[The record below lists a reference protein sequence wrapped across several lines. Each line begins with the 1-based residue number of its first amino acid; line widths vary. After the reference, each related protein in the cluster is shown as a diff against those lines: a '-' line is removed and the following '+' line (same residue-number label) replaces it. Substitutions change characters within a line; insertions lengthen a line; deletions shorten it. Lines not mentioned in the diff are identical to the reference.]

1 MRMELKLQNLP
12 LIFPRSVSVL
22 ARVGIK
28 FVLIARGRKVLKLLN
43 TMHHIFSIS
52 VRAKGVIMLKG
63 FKEFVLRGNVIDLA
77 IAVVVGAAFT
87 GIVTQLTK
95 SFIQPLIQVFGG
107 GGIHG
112 GAFII
117 NGVAFDWAA
126 FLNAIINFVIVAAV
140 LYFFIVLPVNRIT
153 ARRHHLE
160 SEAAPAPDSEDVV
173 LLREIRDLLK
183 RN

>member
-1 MRMELKLQNLP
+1 
-12 LIFPRSVSVL
+12 
-22 ARVGIK
+22 
-28 FVLIARGRKVLKLLN
+28 
-43 TMHHIFSIS
+43 
-52 VRAKGVIMLKG
+52 MLKG

-95 SFIQPLIQVFGG
+95 SFIQPLLQVFGG

-126 FLNAIINFVIVAAV
+126 FINAIINFVIVAAGM
-140 LYFFIVLPVNRIT
+140 YFLIVLPMNRIM
-153 ARRHHLE
+153 AHRHHQ
-160 SEAAPAPDSEDVV
+160 EANADPAPEPEDVL

-183 RN
+183 KQG